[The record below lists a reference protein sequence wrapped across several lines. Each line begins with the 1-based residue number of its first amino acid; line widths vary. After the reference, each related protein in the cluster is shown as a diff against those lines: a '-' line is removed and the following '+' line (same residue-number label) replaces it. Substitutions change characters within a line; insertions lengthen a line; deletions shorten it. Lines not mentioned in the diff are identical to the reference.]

1 MKQMARTFI
10 LIVAT
15 VGFACA
21 SFAESWQDRMDHTM
35 AFFAPYWDEASGS
48 FPSEINYDGSVKSE
62 TRHLIATSRMVYG
75 LAHIGDIEKAKRLA
89 QFMVEQMLRNDSY
102 GPYFLTSVT
111 PGEEAVAPTEL
122 VVNHQAYGLNGL
134 VALYQKTGDQMTL
147 NLIYQVFETFMK
159 RFHDEQFGGFYDKF
173 NLETGE
179 AIKTKS
185 YNSTVY
191 VATSFLFDLYEA
203 TEDEQFGHL
212 LAELATIVG
221 RHFPDSETGFIIENF
236 DRQWNPQW
244 REWQKQPEGTIG
256 ISGHNFQAA
265 WLLIRASEL
274 TEVISK
280 QQEELFRAT
289 AAEILNSM
297 LSKETVVDKTN
308 GGVGDVYVRETSQT
322 MWHTNKAWWQQAE
335 AILALRAAELAQL
348 NVPNAKTVRKSIQ
361 DFYVNK
367 VIDRENGGEFAV
379 VTKEGA
385 PVVGVMKAQLGKSTY
400 HAIELGR
407 YMLKYG
413 E

>member
-1 MKQMARTFI
+1 MKQMVRTLII
-10 LIVAT
+10 LVAV
-15 VGFACA
+15 VGAASA
-21 SFAESWQDRMDHTM
+21 SFPENWQDRMEHTM
-35 AFFAPYWDEASGS
+35 AFFAPYWDDASGS
-48 FPSEINYDGSVKSE
+48 FPSEINFDGTVKSE
-62 TRHLIATSRMVYG
+62 TRHLIATSRMIYG
-75 LAHIGDIEKAKRLA
+75 LAHTGNIGRAKRQA
-89 QFMVEQMLRNDSY
+89 QFMVEQMVRNDAL
-102 GPYFLTSVT
+102 GPYFLASVVPGKESPT
-111 PGEEAVAPTEL
+111 PSEL

-134 VALYQKTGDQMTL
+134 VALFQQTGDEMTL
-147 NLIYQVFETFMK
+147 NLIYQIFETFMA
-159 RFHDEQFGGFYDKF
+159 RFHDDEMGGFYDKF
-173 NLETGE
+173 NLKTGE

-203 TEDEQFGHL
+203 TEDEQFGRL
-212 LAELATIVG
+212 LAELANIVA

-265 WLLIRASEL
+265 WLLIRASQM
-274 TEVISK
+274 TEVISEN
-280 QQEELFRAT
+280 QEVLYKGAAT
-289 AAEILNSM
+289 EILNSM
-297 LSKETVVDKTN
+297 LSKDTVVDKTN

-335 AILALRAAELAQL
+335 AILSLRAAELAQL
-348 NVPNAKTVRKSIQ
+348 KVPGAKTVRKSIE
-361 DFYVNK
+361 DFYVNNI
-367 VIDRENGGEFAV
+367 IDREKGGEFAV

-385 PVVGVMKAQLGKSTY
+385 PVAGEMKGQLGKSTY
-400 HAIELGR
+400 HAIELAR